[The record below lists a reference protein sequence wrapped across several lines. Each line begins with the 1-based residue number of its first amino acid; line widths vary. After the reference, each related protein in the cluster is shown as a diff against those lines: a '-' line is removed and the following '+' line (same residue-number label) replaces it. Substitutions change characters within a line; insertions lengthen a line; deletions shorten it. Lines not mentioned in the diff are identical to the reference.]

1 MTPDEL
7 RRMSM
12 DYCIIYEKGL
22 KPVKAEK
29 FFYFKSNMIK
39 EFNKLKLDHND
50 FDAGVRGEWRKFNP
64 YKVGANLE
72 EEEQESNLN
81 VESLDDLF
89 DDDETTNSNKT
100 EEIKKEDT
108 AESNNKFES
117 DLNELL
123 FDDEQ
128 EVDNT
133 ETENGE
139 MLDIQKELEA
149 KFDELFGSIDDE
161 NDDNE

>member
-1 MTPDEL
+1 MSVNQYGASPFLYPLYGLGGLPEGFSRLCAIKGGVFMLNHSPD
-7 RRMSM
+7 
-12 DYCIIYEKGL
+12 
-22 KPVKAEK
+22 
-29 FFYFKSNMIK
+29 
-39 EFNKLKLDHND
+39 
-50 FDAGVRGEWRKFNP
+50 
-64 YKVGANLE
+64 
-72 EEEQESNLN
+72 
-81 VESLDDLF
+81 
-89 DDDETTNSNKT
+89 
-100 EEIKKEDT
+100 
-108 AESNNKFES
+108 
-117 DLNELL
+117 ELL

>member
-1 MTPDEL
+1 M
-7 RRMSM
+7 
-12 DYCIIYEKGL
+12 
-22 KPVKAEK
+22 
-29 FFYFKSNMIK
+29 
-39 EFNKLKLDHND
+39 
-50 FDAGVRGEWRKFNP
+50 
-64 YKVGANLE
+64 
-72 EEEQESNLN
+72 N

-100 EEIKKEDT
+100 EKIKKEDT